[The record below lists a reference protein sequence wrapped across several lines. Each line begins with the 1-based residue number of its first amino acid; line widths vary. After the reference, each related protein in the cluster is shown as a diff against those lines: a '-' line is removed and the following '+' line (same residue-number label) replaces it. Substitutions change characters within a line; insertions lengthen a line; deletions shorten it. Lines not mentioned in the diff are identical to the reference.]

1 MFSPCQ
7 LSSTYPAHGCQ
18 KGTPLAIDTPHLSV
32 YRYVVRNAQR
42 TGDAFIN
49 MIVTP
54 DENNA
59 QSITV
64 AFLTPQESGVYSHG
78 IEKMTATGNQIPIIA
93 GTLTLNDD
101 VVQPSDWSS

>member
-1 MFSPCQ
+1 
-7 LSSTYPAHGCQ
+7 
-18 KGTPLAIDTPHLSV
+18 
-32 YRYVVRNAQR
+32 
-42 TGDAFIN
+42 

-78 IEKMTATGNQIPIIA
+78 IEKMTATGNQIPIVA